1 MNSIQPILDR
11 VLAGERMTVE
21 ECTTLLESHDIA
33 RMGVAADEIRARRHP
48 GNVVTYIIDRNIN
61 YTNVCNVV
69 CTFCAFYRRPGA
81 PDTYV
86 RTFDEI
92 CQKID
97 ETIALGGTGVLM
109 QGGLHPDFGLEWY
122 EDLLRSLRAKYPG
135 FQLHC
140 FSPPEIH
147 NLHLITKLDYET
159 IMARLKEAG
168 LYSLPGGGA
177 EILDD
182 EVRKRVS
189 TKCTTDEWLDVMR
202 AVHRVGL
209 RSTATMMFGIGD
221 RLEHRVRHLQRIRDL
236 QDETGGFTAFIP
248 WTFQRE
254 NTALGRR
261 IKDEPTGVDYL
272 KMLAVSRLFLD
283 NIENFQSSWLTQGLR
298 LGQVALRYG
307 ANDMG
312 SIMIEEN
319 VVSAAGAHNR
329 ADEQMLQFLI
339 REAGFI
345 PQQRDILYQHV
356 IGTSGD
362 AETGRRGDEE
372 IRNTEMQGRVYL
384 RLVPYLPSQS
394 PRPGLPVPAFHLGA
408 APMRIELLRVFLF
421 GHHAT
426 EIKNLQSN
434 ARIQIQ
440 HSNRFRNGRTHV
452 LFAAYQDNRLDQTRK
467 RATHVAIE
475 IARHERGDR
484 VLRSRLM
491 TGGVKMGNESIGNA
505 TIVIKERATSVVANA
520 SFARHNVVERRAKN
534 RRLQQSIKRGARH
547 SGPPV
552 HRVVPGGRVENHR
565 VDQFRMFVRDAHG
578 IRRPK

>member
-1 MNSIQPILDR
+1 MSTTTTVQSILDS
-11 VLAGERMTVE
+11 VLAGERMTADA
-21 ECTTLLESHDIA
+21 CALLLESHEIA
-33 RMGVAADEIRARRHP
+33 RIGVAADEIRVRRHK
-48 GNVVTYIIDRNIN
+48 GNIVTYIIDRNVN

-86 RTFDEI
+86 RTLEEI
-92 CQKID
+92 CHKID
-97 ETIALGGTGVLM
+97 ETIELGGTGVLM
-109 QGGLHPDFGLEWY
+109 QGGLHPDFGIEWY
-122 EDLLRSLRAKYPG
+122 EDLLRTLHERYPT

-147 NLHLITKLDYET
+147 NIHLISKLDYET
-159 IMARLKEAG
+159 IMSRLKAAG

-189 TKCTTDEWLDVMR
+189 TKCTTDEWLAVMR

-209 RSTATMMFGIGD
+209 RSTATMMFGVGD
-221 RLEHRVRHLQRIRDL
+221 GVVHRVRHLQRIRDL

-261 IKDEPTGVDYL
+261 IKDEPTGIDYL

-298 LGQVALRYG
+298 LGQVALRFG

-329 ADEQMLQFLI
+329 ADEKMLQFLI

-356 IGTSGD
+356 HRPVQ
-362 AETGRRGDEE
+362 AETEL
-372 IRNTEMQGRVYL
+372 IPT
-384 RLVPYLPSQS
+384 
-394 PRPGLPVPAFHLGA
+394 
-408 APMRIELLRVFLF
+408 ELL
-421 GHHAT
+421 AT
-426 EIKNLQSN
+426 
-434 ARIQIQ
+434 
-440 HSNRFRNGRTHV
+440 
-452 LFAAYQDNRLDQTRK
+452 
-467 RATHVAIE
+467 
-475 IARHERGDR
+475 
-484 VLRSRLM
+484 
-491 TGGVKMGNESIGNA
+491 
-505 TIVIKERATSVVANA
+505 
-520 SFARHNVVERRAKN
+520 
-534 RRLQQSIKRGARH
+534 
-547 SGPPV
+547 
-552 HRVVPGGRVENHR
+552 
-565 VDQFRMFVRDAHG
+565 
-578 IRRPK
+578 